1 MTRLFSLLTL
11 ASAAAAL
18 LAGCA
23 SPQVLTPGAPT
34 AAKANAQL
42 APAATPMPVAVA
54 AFNMA
59 WAGTVAD
66 FQQHLAVCS
75 APTVNWCD
83 TRARWQP
90 GTTQATPEESA
101 RAAACQQ
108 ATIAAAGG
116 PQASMRV
123 APCSAYRN
131 SAPRAPGAAAP
142 DPAAVRNVAAYQAKL
157 DGLRD
162 TVDALVQREGVRVIA
177 FQEVSSAEA
186 VRAVLG
192 SHSGRFE
199 VCAAPHN
206 AFQTLAFAWDKT
218 LSPTPGVC
226 TAHQPLAVLD
236 PPNDPA
242 AFRRVRPG
250 LALQLNVNGA
260 PVVFMNVH
268 LKAACASAANSNP
281 RFPARLLTDRVEAC
295 EVLNRQVPVLES
307 WIEAVAAQTT
317 RFVMLGDFNRR
328 IDEETTMGLAANQVR
343 TDGSNPAGPNP
354 VDAEGR
360 VGTRY
365 LWPEIADG
373 SPALFQLPLQ
383 ATEAGCSGFTGLDHI
398 VVGAGVHM
406 LLQQHAPADIASR
419 KTPVLGRAGQPIE
432 SSDHCPKVA
441 RLRL

>member
-1 MTRLFSLLTL
+1 MQRVVTLL
-11 ASAAAAL
+11 AQAGAIAAL

-23 SPQVLTPGAPT
+23 HAPAPTAPT
-34 AAKANAQL
+34 AA
-42 APAATPMPVAVA
+42 APQPVAIA

-75 APTVNWCD
+75 APAVNWCD

-116 PQASMRV
+116 PQAAMRV

-131 SAPRAPGAAAP
+131 SAPRAPGAPAP
-142 DPAAVRNVAAYQAKL
+142 DPAAVRHVAAYQAKL

-162 TVDALVQREGVRVIA
+162 TVEALVQREGVRVIA

-192 SHSGRFE
+192 RFDDRFE

-206 AFQTLAFAWDKT
+206 AFQTVAFAWDKT
-218 LSPTPGVC
+218 LSSTPGVC
-226 TAHQPLAVLD
+226 TPHQPLAVLD
-236 PPNDPA
+236 PPNDPE

-250 LALQLNVNGA
+250 LALRLTVNGA

-268 LKAACASAANSNP
+268 LKASCASATNSNP
-281 RFPARLLTDRVEAC
+281 RFPARLLTDKVEAC

-307 WIEAVAAQTT
+307 WIESVAAQTS
-317 RFVMLGDFNRR
+317 RFVLLGDFNRR
-328 IDEETTMGLAANQVR
+328 IDEEATMGLASSQVR
-343 TDGSNPAGPNP
+343 ADGSDPAGPNP
-354 VDAEGR
+354 VDTQGR

-365 LWPEIADG
+365 LWPELNDG

-398 VVGAGVHM
+398 VVSAGVHTLM
-406 LLQQHAPADIASR
+406 QQHAPADIASR
-419 KTPVLGRAGQPIE
+419 KVPVLGRPGQPIE

-441 RLRL
+441 RLQL

>member
-1 MTRLFSLLTL
+1 MQRLFCLL
-11 ASAAAAL
+11 
-18 LAGCA
+18 
-23 SPQVLTPGAPT
+23 APT
-34 AAKANAQL
+34 AAAAVLLAACGSPPVVQQAAPVS
-42 APAATPMPVAVA
+42 APAAAPQPVAIA

-131 SAPRAPGAAAP
+131 SAPRAPGAPAP

-157 DGLRD
+157 DGLRE
-162 TVDALVQREGVRVIA
+162 TVEALVQREGVRVIA

-192 SHSGRFE
+192 RYNERFE

-206 AFQTLAFAWDKT
+206 AFQTVAFAWDKT
-218 LSPTPGVC
+218 LSSTPGVC
-226 TAHQPLAVLD
+226 TPHQPLAVLD
-236 PPNDPA
+236 PPNDPE

-250 LALQLNVNGA
+250 LALRLTVSGA

-268 LKAACASAANSNP
+268 LKAACASATNSNP

-317 RFVMLGDFNRR
+317 RFVLLGDFNRR
-328 IDEETTMGLAANQVR
+328 IDEEATMGLAANQVR
-343 TDGSNPAGPNP
+343 ADGSNPAGPNP
-354 VDAEGR
+354 VDTQGR

-365 LWPEIADG
+365 LWPELNDG

-398 VVGAGVHM
+398 VVGAGVHTLM
-406 LLQQHAPADIASR
+406 QQSAPADIASR
-419 KTPVLGRAGQPIE
+419 KVPVLGRPGQPIE

>member
-1 MTRLFSLLTL
+1 MLNFTSRALSTV
-11 ASAAAAL
+11 AAAAL
-18 LAGCA
+18 LSACA
-23 SPQVLTPGAPT
+23 LPGTPQQAAPT
-34 AAKANAQL
+34 APL
-42 APAATPMPVAVA
+42 PVAVA

-59 WAGTVAD
+59 WAGTTAD
-66 FQQHLAVCS
+66 FAQHLAVCS

-90 GTTQATPEESA
+90 GTNRATPEESA

-108 ATIAAAGG
+108 ATVAAAGG
-116 PQASMRV
+116 REASMRV
-123 APCSAYRN
+123 APCNAYRN
-131 SAPRAPGAAAP
+131 STPRAPGAPAP
-142 DPAAVRNVAAYQAKL
+142 DPAAVRTPGAYQAKL

-162 TVDALVQREGVRVIA
+162 TVDSLVQREGVRVIA
-177 FQEVSSAEA
+177 FQEVSSVEA

-192 SHSGRFE
+192 RHSGRFE

-206 AFQTLAFAWDKT
+206 AFQTVAFAWDKA
-218 LSPTPGVC
+218 LSSTPGVC
-226 TAHQPLAVLD
+226 TPHQPLAVLD
-236 PPNDPA
+236 PPNDPE

-250 LALQLNVNGA
+250 LALQLTVNGA

-268 LKAACASAANSNP
+268 LKAACASATNSNP

-295 EVLNRQVPVLES
+295 EVLNRQVPLLES
-307 WIEAVAAQTT
+307 WLEAVAAQTT

-328 IDEETTMGLAANQVR
+328 IDEEAAMGLAANQVR
-343 TDGSNPAGPNP
+343 ADGSSPAGPNP

-398 VVGAGVHM
+398 VIGAGVQTLM
-406 LLQQHAPADIASR
+406 QQHAPADIASR
-419 KTPVLGRAGQPIE
+419 KVRVLGRPDQPIE